1 MISRSH
7 AESRKTVVKA
17 PPISLSLA
25 AINQNSPQV
34 AFLIPELTR
43 APQTHIHIA
52 SFSLGVS
59 ELVVVLKPTDE
70 SVNAENSQHDLQLDA
85 RQRCIKGS
93 ERITIAVS
101 LLQ

>member
-43 APQTHIHIA
+43 APQTHIHVA
-52 SFSLGVS
+52 SFSLDIV
-59 ELVVVLKPTDE
+59 ELVVLKLTDG
-70 SVNAENSQHDLQLDA
+70 SVDDENSQHDLQLDA
-85 RQRCIKGS
+85 RQGCTKGI
-93 ERITIAVS
+93 ERITTADS